1 MAKKKKSF
9 LSDVAEAIVTKRHG
23 NPTWSELLTPAQAA
37 EFNAVRDN
45 WVSGELRGSL
55 RSVARA
61 IIKVAEERG
70 IPICGEQGV
79 AQWLKRA

>member
-1 MAKKKKSF
+1 MAKKKSS
-9 LSDVAEAIVTKRHG
+9 LLDDVASAIVVKRHG
-23 NPTWSELLTPAQAA
+23 NPTWIELLTPEQAA
-37 EFNAVRDN
+37 GFIAVRDN

-55 RSVARA
+55 RGVARA

-79 AQWLKRA
+79 SQWLKRR

>member
-1 MAKKKKSF
+1 MAKKKSS
-9 LSDVAEAIVTKRHG
+9 LANDVAKAIVFKRHG
-23 NPTWSELLTPAQAA
+23 SPSWIELLTPEQAA
-37 EFNAVRDN
+37 GFNAVRDN
-45 WVSGELRGSL
+45 WVSGSLRGSI

-79 AQWLKRA
+79 AQWLKRR

>member
-1 MAKKKKSF
+1 MAKKKSS
-9 LSDVAEAIVTKRHG
+9 LLDDVANAIVFKRHG
-23 NPTWSELLTPAQAA
+23 NPTWIELLTPEQAA
-37 EFNAVRDN
+37 GFIAVRDN

-55 RSVARA
+55 RGVARA

-79 AQWLKRA
+79 AQWLKRR

>member
-1 MAKKKKSF
+1 MAKAKSS
-9 LSDVAEAIVTKRHG
+9 LLHDVEKAIVIKRHG
-23 NPTWSELLTPAQAA
+23 NPTWIELLTPEQAA
-37 EFNAVRDN
+37 GFVAVRDN
-45 WVSGELRGSL
+45 WVAGSLRGSL

-79 AQWLKRA
+79 SQWLKRA